1 MNGSPSSSGGMGE
14 AATSE
19 AGGCAGLPVRSR
31 LAEDPLMSIGFRSSY
46 SIDVDGLL
54 GGKLGENDGDVPGNI
69 SADRYAYP
77 RESGPAVCSVLCALF
92 VIMRLLIG
100 WPKSSGRIGTF
111 RGESRRGTEFI

>member
-1 MNGSPSSSGGMGE
+1 MAAAGSGSSTPHVPPSPPPCMNGSPSSSGGMGE

-31 LAEDPLMSIGFRSSY
+31 LAEEPLMSIGFKSSY

-69 SADRYAYP
+69 SDDRYA
-77 RESGPAVCSVLCALF
+77 
-92 VIMRLLIG
+92 
-100 WPKSSGRIGTF
+100 
-111 RGESRRGTEFI
+111 